1 MAEQPQTQMFST
13 FPNPPDF
20 LWKEF
25 TPDKIARFEEAKK
38 AWEDENPDA
47 ASSKTIT
54 LIPDLPDDLSCLQP
68 PPEPPNG
75 AWRAL
80 AGVWTVS
87 SPLLWQSAPCISDE
101 ADRVYSCS

>member
-13 FPNPPDF
+13 FPNPSDF

-47 ASSKTIT
+47 ASSKTVT
-54 LIPDLPDDLSCLQP
+54 LIPDLPDDISCLQP

-80 AGVWTVS
+80 AGVWTVG
-87 SPLLWQSAPCISDE
+87 SAVHNLSIGPVHKRK
-101 ADRVYSCS
+101 AD